1 MATLAELIAQ
11 YCADFGQDYPAI
23 AARLN
28 AATEVANPDAGKVTE
43 TVTPTP
49 ISLKALLS
57 IVPPAEGATI
67 YSKLPGFVDD
77 LRNAIDNQDREYLG
91 GLLNIAYAGG
101 AISQQTAAN
110 LAPLLTATTTTTT
123 TAPET
128 IAGPSLAA
136 AAGLGVVT
144 ERDVQAALN

>member
-1 MATLAELIAQ
+1 MTLAELIKE
-11 YCADFGQDYPAI
+11 YCADLGQDYPAI

-28 AATEVANPDAGKVTE
+28 APTEVQNPDAGKE
-43 TVTPTP
+43 TTVITPTP
-49 ISLKALLS
+49 ITLKGLLA

-123 TAPET
+123 TAPAT
-128 IAGPSLAA
+128 IPGPSLAEA
-136 AAGLGVVT
+136 AKLGVVT
-144 ERDVQAALN
+144 AMGVQAALN